1 MVVYTL
7 VSVREATDALI
18 ALLREAIDP
27 PLSPDPTDTTAGV
40 HDGQAPSSPPA
51 DRLGVHPYA
60 VVYGSG
66 PAPEPRFPGVEGA
79 STVLWQVTCVG
90 GTQGRCLAAVDRV
103 RAALHLARVQVPGG
117 PSSGTLAPPT
127 GYTPGPVRRD
137 PERTPQGAEQPRYFV
152 PLQYRATFAAG
163 AGGS

>member
-7 VSVREATDALI
+7 VSVREATDALV
-18 ALLREAIDP
+18 AMLRDVIDP
-27 PLSPDPTDTTAGV
+27 PLSPDPTDATDGV
-40 HDGQAPSSPPA
+40 HAGQAPGNPPA

-60 VVYGSG
+60 VVYADPG
-66 PAPEPRFPGVEGA
+66 AAEPRFTGVEGA
-79 STVLWQVTCVG
+79 LTVTWQVTCVG
-90 GTQGRCLAAVDRV
+90 GTQNRCLSAVDRV

-137 PERTPQGAEQPRYFV
+137 PERTPQGAEQPRFFV
-152 PLQYRATFAAG
+152 PLQYRATFTTG